1 MNRNIGRLK
10 SKQGFSLLEI
20 LVATAIL
27 AFALVAVMTAQ
38 GNTLLTSRRAEILTT
53 ATILARQKMA
63 DVELELNK
71 AIRRGEFPE
80 EKSDEGKF
88 DEPFEDYRWKMEVK
102 RVSLP
107 APVVGDE
114 GSLQA
119 MVGKQLTEEI
129 GKNVREVR
137 LTVIWDEAGEEQSF
151 DIVTHMVR
159 L

>member
-1 MNRNIGRLK
+1 M
-10 SKQGFSLLEI
+10 
-20 LVATAIL
+20 VATAIL
-27 AFALVAVMTAQ
+27 TFALVAVMTAQ
-38 GNTLLTSRRAEILTT
+38 GNTLLTSRRAEVLTT
-53 ATILARQKMA
+53 ATILAKQKMA

-80 EKSDEGKF
+80 EKTEGGKF
-88 DEPFEDYRWKMEVK
+88 DEPFEEYRWKTEIK

-107 APVVGDE
+107 APAVGED

-137 LTVIWDEAGEEQSF
+137 LTVIWDESGEEQSF
-151 DIVTHMVR
+151 DVVTHIVH